1 MAEDPTTPN
10 PETPDPQTSDAEAPD
25 YKAELDKVTAALKAA
40 NRESAE
46 RRKRLEALEKA
57 EAERKT
63 AEMTELDKAKA
74 DAQAARDMAAKAEQ
88 RARETLIRAA
98 FVAEAAKAGAA
109 HPEDVYLLAD
119 RSAVE
124 VTDDG
129 VVAGVAEAVKA
140 LVDAG
145 RVPLAGR
152 APAPNLDG
160 GAGGGDRSRGTAKL
174 TPLEI
179 DLAKKLGLSAEQYAK
194 NKAEISART
203 QE

>member
-1 MAEDPTTPN
+1 MAEDTSTITV
-10 PETPDPQTSDAEAPD
+10 ETPEPQTSDAEAPD
-25 YKAELDKVTAALKAA
+25 YKAELDKVKAALKAA
-40 NRESAE
+40 NRESAD
-46 RRKRLEALEKA
+46 RRKRLEDLEKA
-57 EAERKT
+57 DAERKT

-74 DAQAARDMAAKAEQ
+74 EAQAAEKRAADAEQ

-98 FVAEAAKAGAA
+98 FVSEAAKAGAA

-129 VVAGVAEAVKA
+129 VVAGVSEAVKA

-152 APAPNLDG
+152 QPAPNLDG
-160 GAGGGDRSRGTAKL
+160 GAGGGDRSKGTAKL
-174 TPLEI
+174 TPLELE
-179 DLAKKLGLSAEQYAK
+179 LAKKLGLTPESYAK
-194 NKAEISART
+194 NKAEISARD